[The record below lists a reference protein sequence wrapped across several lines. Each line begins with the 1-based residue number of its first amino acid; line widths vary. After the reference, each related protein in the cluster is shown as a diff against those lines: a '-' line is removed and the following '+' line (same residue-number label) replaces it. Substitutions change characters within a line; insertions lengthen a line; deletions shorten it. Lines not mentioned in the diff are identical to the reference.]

1 MKQLLKKIKQISI
14 LLLVI
19 SLIGCENDDD
29 NSPKI
34 ISGFTYTIS
43 ADTGTVTF
51 INTSVNSKNYF
62 WTFGDGTSSTEINP
76 IKTYTTGEYT
86 VTLKATNVAGASD
99 TSEDIIVISDAGAP
113 VITLLGDTTINIM
126 VGETFTDPGAT
137 ATDDVDGDIT
147 ANIVIAGDTVDENT
161 AGTYIITY
169 NVSDAAG
176 NAATQRTRTVIVAE
190 VALTCPETLLVLP
203 IDFDCDGI
211 DYESKRVAGDIGFS
225 IIDNPELSGANAV
238 ASKVGEIVN
247 IGNNWE
253 NLNFTLD
260 TPIDFSTNKSIKLK
274 LYSTVSVAIK
284 LKVEN
289 GGTPVENDQT
299 HGGTGWEELTFTL
312 TTSESFSNII
322 VFIDGPGNTTGTFY
336 IDDIEQVA
344 AAPSPTGDYIYAT
357 SGTVTVPST
366 IANWDSGTTIVSDY
380 SGDATYNPSIQLTSG
395 TGWGGPAAAVAF
407 TEMEVGILS
416 NYSTLEFKIKTTD
429 FTTIKVKVPEVE
441 VEFPIADGTAL
452 TGGWIQ
458 MSIPLSNF
466 SGVVDAANQFAILQQ
481 AAGTMYITD
490 VMLSGDGN
498 VTPPSDCPA
507 PPAGDFISDG
517 DFEANTGCWQLV
529 DNGGTVTIS
538 TTISNGGSNSGQ
550 IKTVTFKNPA
560 LKQERFGI
568 GVIQPN
574 TAYVVKFDI
583 QANANDLPADGA
595 VFQAFAFSET
605 AEGSGLPAAQHIL
618 VQGDAT
624 FPTTWQT
631 RTYTFTTAANV
642 DGGLSLLLELVCGG
656 AGTCTGTV
664 NIDNVS
670 LKLAP

>member
-429 FTTIKVKVPEVE
+429 YTTIRVKVPENE
-441 VEFPIADGTAL
+441 IAFNIADGTPLA
-452 TGGWIQ
+452 GGWVQ
-458 MSIPLSNF
+458 MSLPLSNW
-466 SGVVDAANQFAILQQ
+466 SNEVATANQFAILEFG
-481 AAGTMYITD
+481 AGTILITD
-490 VMLSGDGN
+490 VMLSGDGSS
-498 VTPPSDCPA
+498 TGGGGGGDCPA
-507 PPAGDFISDG
+507 PPTGELLSNG
-517 DFEANTGCWQLV
+517 DFEAGESCWQFF
-529 DNGGTVTIS
+529 NGTSIS
-538 TTISNGGSNSGQ
+538 TTVNNGGSNSAEMQGA
-550 IKTVTFKNPA
+550 TGVAVNF
-560 LKQERFGI
+560 KQERFAI
-568 GVIQPN
+568 GVVQPN
-574 TAYVVKFDI
+574 TSYTVSFDI
-583 QANANDLPADGA
+583 IADGP
-595 VFQAFAFSET
+595 FGDGGLFKAFAFSEGADGGT
-605 AEGSGLPAAQHIL
+605 VPATLHTLTDNTSSLA
-618 VQGDAT
+618 
-624 FPTTWQT
+624 TTWET
-631 RTYTFTTAANV
+631 KTYTFTTPSNANQV
-642 DGGLSLLLELVCGG
+642 EGGISFLLELVNSS
-656 AGTCTGTV
+656 AKLNV
-664 NIDNVS
+664 DNVVI
-670 LKLAP
+670 KPAP